1 MKEFEEES
9 YSDSFEEVNNTVET
23 VRKRDVTNLLMTAT
37 AEQLDVLKQSLSNF
51 KDFNKRAATDENNG
65 DEYIEEIF
73 ED

>member
-1 MKEFEEES
+1 VKEFEEES
-9 YSDSFEEVNNTVET
+9 YSDSFEEVNNTVLT

-51 KDFNKRAATDENNG
+51 KDLSKKPADENG